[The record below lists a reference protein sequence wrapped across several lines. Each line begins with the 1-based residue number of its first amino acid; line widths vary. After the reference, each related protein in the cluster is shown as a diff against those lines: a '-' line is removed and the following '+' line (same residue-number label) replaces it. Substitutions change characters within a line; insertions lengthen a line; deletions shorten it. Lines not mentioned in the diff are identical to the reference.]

1 MAELAAASATCRTSL
16 GYAEG
21 MQTFDMWRLRNAQQ
35 VENMNML
42 MNNHEYLDLVQ
53 LVKQEIRQAQYK
65 ATLSV
70 NRELIVLYHSIG
82 RLINEHKSWGNKFI
96 DNLAADIRDI
106 DALLAA
112 EQTVKE
118 LQPIQDELNG
128 IHFPGISS
136 IGFSGQ

>member
-1 MAELAAASATCRTSL
+1 M

-70 NRELIVLYHSIG
+70 NRELIVLYHSIHSFQG
-82 RLINEHKSWGNKFI
+82 RYGGK
-96 DNLAADIRDI
+96 RY
-106 DALLAA
+106 
-112 EQTVKE
+112 
-118 LQPIQDELNG
+118 
-128 IHFPGISS
+128 
-136 IGFSGQ
+136 